1 MRAAARA
8 SAERPTPHGSFPSG
22 HVRCYLCHLSQMVS
36 ETESEMAREIAIVV
50 GRDDA
55 LGEAQT
61 VKFRIGSGKDARE
74 GFVIRHVGV
83 LHAYRNECRHVPMT
97 MDWVE
102 NRFLSRDG
110 CWIQCATHGA
120 RYEIATGLC
129 VDGPPAGLH
138 LHRLPVA
145 VEDGN
150 IVVRVPESENDR
162 TR

>member
-1 MRAAARA
+1 MTGGA
-8 SAERPTPHGSFPSG
+8 G
-22 HVRCYLCHLSQMVS
+22 
-36 ETESEMAREIAIVV
+36 IIIVV

-55 LGEAQT
+55 LGERQT
-61 VKFRIGSGKDARE
+61 VKFRIGGAKDSSE
-74 GFVIRHVGV
+74 GFVIRHGGV
-83 LHAYRNECRHVPMT
+83 LHAYRNECRHIPMT

-120 RYEIATGLC
+120 RYEIDTGLC
-129 VDGPPAGLH
+129 VAGPPAGQR

-150 IVVRVPESENDR
+150 IVVRIPADEGAA
-162 TR
+162 TGW